1 MKKQRKEIQQQRYEL
16 YDQERIQNIERC
28 KMKRNEII
36 SHSKKVPKKRN
47 YEEEL
52 EGEDNYLDRELF
64 KYQIRN
70 TDDNYVIRKDF
81 SAKKKENELFENNKN
96 KILITDNAYV
106 MRDSQGQKA
115 EIKKEDLEGVTC

>member
-1 MKKQRKEIQQQRYEL
+1 
-16 YDQERIQNIERC
+16 
-28 KMKRNEII
+28 MKRNEII

-70 TDDNYVIRKDF
+70 TDDNYVIRKD
-81 SAKKKENELFENNKN
+81 
-96 KILITDNAYV
+96 
-106 MRDSQGQKA
+106 
-115 EIKKEDLEGVTC
+115 

>member
-1 MKKQRKEIQQQRYEL
+1 
-16 YDQERIQNIERC
+16 
-28 KMKRNEII
+28 MKRNEII

-115 EIKKEDLEGVTC
+115 EIKKEDLDLKLI